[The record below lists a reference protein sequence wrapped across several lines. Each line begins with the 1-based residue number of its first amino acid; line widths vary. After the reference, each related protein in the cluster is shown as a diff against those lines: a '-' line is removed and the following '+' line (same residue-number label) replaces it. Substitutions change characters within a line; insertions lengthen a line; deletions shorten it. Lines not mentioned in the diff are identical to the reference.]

1 VSAKSDRQAASE
13 AVVKYHEN
21 QLASLQEHVGAA
33 LECFRNGEL
42 DAFEVDQVLFQY
54 SRAAKELWKFC
65 NFGDPEFATDLVR
78 ERPIVDW
85 WERGAPR
92 QR

>member
-1 VSAKSDRQAASE
+1 MAS
-13 AVVKYHEN
+13 V
-21 QLASLQEHVGAA
+21 QERVGTA
-33 LECFRNGEL
+33 LERFRAGEL

-65 NFGDPEFATDLVR
+65 NFSDPEFAADLVR
-78 ERPIVDW
+78 ERPMVDW
-85 WERGAPR
+85 GERGAPR

>member
-21 QLASLQEHVGAA
+21 QLASLQEHVGAV